1 MENNTLV
8 KVLIP
13 VYKNEIDSYEEKAL
27 KQCCT
32 VLSAYP
38 LVFVKPQSLDIVN
51 LKKDYPQIEEENFAD
66 SYFASITGYNRLMMS
81 SEFYERFADCNYILI
96 YQLDA
101 FVFRDELK
109 QWCDK
114 GYDYVGAPWLLK
126 PKYHAFHMKL
136 FLRIK
141 AIGYYFR
148 GKPFRKLI
156 TGDKI
161 GNGGFSLRKVSSHYD
176 AIIKKKDKI
185 DYYIKR
191 CEVCSEFSEDVFWGI
206 QNPEFSYPTLDE
218 ALTFSI
224 DEYPELCFHRN
235 HYRLP
240 FGCHGWFKTERIN
253 FWENIINNS
262 GYGINNK

>member
-1 MENNTLV
+1 MNNKTKV

-13 VYKNEIDSYEEKAL
+13 VYKNEMNSYEEKAL
-27 KQCCT
+27 ERCCMIF
-32 VLSAYP
+32 SAYP
-38 LVFVKPQSLDIVN
+38 LVFVKPQSLDIAG
-51 LKKDYPQIEEENFAD
+51 LKKRYPLIAEENFAG
-66 SYFASITGYNRLMMS
+66 SYFESITGYNRLMTS
-81 SEFYERFADCNYILI
+81 PEFYERFADCEYILI

-101 FVFRDELK
+101 FAFRDELK

-114 GYDYVGAPWLLK
+114 GYDYIGAPWLLK
-126 PKYHAFHMKL
+126 PKYYAFHMKL

-156 TGDKI
+156 VGDKI

-176 AIIKKKDKI
+176 ATVKKKDKI
-185 DYYIKR
+185 AYYLKR
-191 CEVCSEFSEDVFWGI
+191 SEVYSEFNEDVFWGT
-206 QNPEFSYPTLDE
+206 QNPEFNYPTLDE

-224 DEYPELCFHRN
+224 DEYPELCFRLN
-235 HYRLP
+235 HNKIP
-240 FGCHGWFKTERIN
+240 FGCHGWFKAERIS